1 MTERTVV
8 IFKPDAVERGLVGEI
23 LSRFEEAGLRIVG
36 SKTVQVEEEFVS
48 HHYPDKEDFLRGM
61 GLKTFQNYA
70 EYGLDPKKEL
80 GTDDPLKI
88 GRQIRRWN
96 MEFLSKGPVIAF
108 VLEGNHAVANVRK
121 LVGATIPSLAAPG
134 TIRGDYS
141 TDSAIKA
148 NREKRAIQNL
158 VHASG
163 SLEEAKEELKL
174 WFKDRELV

>member
-1 MTERTVV
+1 
-8 IFKPDAVERGLVGEI
+8 
-23 LSRFEEAGLRIVG
+23 
-36 SKTVQVEEEFVS
+36 
-48 HHYPDKEDFLRGM
+48 
-61 GLKTFQNYA
+61 
-70 EYGLDPKKEL
+70 
-80 GTDDPLKI
+80 
-88 GRQIRRWN
+88 
-96 MEFLSKGPVIAF
+96 VIAF